1 MPASHTP
8 AARVRQAS
16 GTLRLLIFAPYF
28 PPHVGG
34 LEGYASDLNDVLIS
48 SGAVEAITVFT
59 PRLPPDGAIE
69 EQRRGDYRVV
79 RYPALELIPNFPVPR
94 LWRREFW
101 RALRSTAP
109 SSHDVFV
116 SHTRF
121 FLTSALALAWARV
134 SSRPLLHVEHGSD
147 YVQLNGRAARLVA
160 RIYDL
165 TLGRVVL
172 RRAAAVVAISRAAAD
187 FVHHLAGREVLVIHR
202 GVHAARLQA
211 TTPDADVLA
220 WAAGRP
226 IVAFVG
232 RLIDGKG
239 VADLLHAFAADRADA
254 AVMCVVGDGPRRAE
268 LETLAD
274 SLTVADRVLFLGYL
288 EEARAWS
295 VMSAADVVVNPSY
308 TEGLPTSVL
317 EAAFL
322 GKAVLATD
330 VGGTGEIVTDRHSGL
345 LVAAHDAAALRE
357 GLARLLAD
365 ATLRERLGEAARTS
379 VSGEF
384 DWNVS
389 AGRFAQLAGALA
401 AGPVASRVRRRR
413 ARSSRAPR

>member
-8 AARVRQAS
+8 AGRVRPAS
-16 GTLRLLIFAPYF
+16 EKLRLLIFSPYF

-59 PRLPPDGAIE
+59 PRLPPEGAID
-69 EQRRGDYRVV
+69 EQRGGEYRVV
-79 RYPALELIPNFPVPR
+79 RYPALELIPNFPLPR
-94 LWRREFW
+94 LWRTEFW

-109 SSHDVFV
+109 RSHDVFV

-121 FLTSALALAWARV
+121 FLTSALALIWARV

-147 YVQLNGRAARLVA
+147 YVQLDGRAARVA
-160 RIYDL
+160 ARVYDL
-165 TLGRVVL
+165 TLGRLVL
-172 RRAAAVVAISRAAAD
+172 HRAAGVVAISHAAAE
-187 FVHHLAGREVLVIHR
+187 FVRRLAGREVPVIHR
-202 GVHAARLQA
+202 GVHAGRLHA
-211 TTPDADVLA
+211 STPDPDVLA

-226 IVAFVG
+226 VVAFVG

-239 VADLLHAFAADRADA
+239 VADLVRAFAAEGADA
-254 AVMCVVGDGPRRAE
+254 AVLCVVGDGPRRAE
-268 LETLAD
+268 LEALAH
-274 SLTVADRVLFLGYL
+274 SLAVADRVLFLGYL
-288 EEARAWS
+288 DEARAWS
-295 VMSAADVVVNPSY
+295 VMRAADVVVNPSY

-330 VGGTGEIVTDRHSGL
+330 VGGTAEIVTDRQSGL
-345 LVAAHDAAALRE
+345 LVAAHDTKALGA

-365 ATLRERLGEAARTS
+365 APLRERLGGAARAS
-379 VSGEF
+379 VSGQF

-389 AGRFAQLAGALA
+389 AARFAELAGALA
-401 AGPVASRVRRRR
+401 AAPAGRLRRRP